1 MEHKKLYETAIKTKF
16 QKFIYETSCFYQVS
30 DLCKLYEW
38 TKILKSTWILFLNKD
53 AGSLCWYATY
63 IIYLMKLVVEKHVTK
78 SYQQINILLLL
89 FNNYLTNSHS
99 YILHF
104 QMVNN
109 ENQVYSF

>member
-1 MEHKKLYETAIKTKF
+1 
-16 QKFIYETSCFYQVS
+16 
-30 DLCKLYEW
+30 
-38 TKILKSTWILFLNKD
+38 
-53 AGSLCWYATY
+53 
-63 IIYLMKLVVEKHVTK
+63 MKLVVEKHVTK

-89 FNNYLTNSHS
+89 FNNYLTNSHN